1 MEVKWKLFLVLKLDM
16 YTNKKMFILILKVT
30 FFKVWKNG
38 WHHLWTA
45 WPPLVENNN
54 FLSFSG
60 SKKTTLCN
68 NKRLART
75 WLDEFE
81 ILYNF
86 TLSSANLKE
95 DCGTPNKMLK
105 IKKELKCK
113 PFHWYLQNVY
123 PELTVS
129 ILLYSTFFENSA

>member
-1 MEVKWKLFLVLKLDM
+1 M
-16 YTNKKMFILILKVT
+16 
-30 FFKVWKNG
+30 
-38 WHHLWTA
+38 
-45 WPPLVENNN
+45 VENNN

-60 SKKTTLCN
+60 TKKTTLCN

-86 TLSSANLKE
+86 TLSSVSLKE
-95 DCGTPNKMLK
+95 DCGIPEKMLK

-129 ILLYSTFFENSA
+129 ILFIVLFLKIAHSKKIFFLKQFSNFIFQMPAEGDIAFGQIHSKPLTGFLHCLDHVGM

>member
-1 MEVKWKLFLVLKLDM
+1 MGDKGEGGVKYL
-16 YTNKKMFILILKVT
+16 KKMSDWPGSLLDIVA
-30 FFKVWKNG
+30 FF
-38 WHHLWTA
+38 
-45 WPPLVENNN
+45 
-54 FLSFSG
+54 FSFSG
-60 SKKTTLCN
+60 TKKTTLCN

-86 TLSSANLKE
+86 TLSSVSLKE
-95 DCGTPNKMLK
+95 DCGIPEKMLK

-123 PELTVS
+123 PELAVS
-129 ILLYSTFFENSA
+129 I

>member
-1 MEVKWKLFLVLKLDM
+1 MEIVPCSKVGHVYKQKNVYTYPKGNLFQSLKKW
-16 YTNKKMFILILKVT
+16 VT
-30 FFKVWKNG
+30 SFMDSLAAG
-38 WHHLWTA
+38 
-45 WPPLVENNN
+45 PLVENNK

-86 TLSSANLKE
+86 TLSSVSLKE
-95 DCGTPNKMLK
+95 DCGIPEKMLK

>member
-1 MEVKWKLFLVLKLDM
+1 MLLHKPFLKSQ
-16 YTNKKMFILILKVT
+16 KMDDIIH
-30 FFKVWKNG
+30 G
-38 WHHLWTA
+38 Q
-45 WPPLVENNN
+45 PGPLVENNK

-86 TLSSANLKE
+86 TLSSVSLKE
-95 DCGTPNKMLK
+95 DCGIPEKMLK